1 MTDFAAK
8 ALPDDLAAETK
19 FQGLTRLGFLARGLL
34 YILIAALLALT
45 GRTED
50 LTGALEVVGRGAGWW
65 LLAFLAVGLCA
76 YGLWRLADAALGME
90 SGRHGGKA
98 MRKRI
103 AAAGIGAV
111 YLGLAYK
118 AVRIAVIGRSDAPNA
133 ADQAKAVL
141 DLPGGEL
148 VMMAAAIAMLIA
160 AGAQVRKAAKCSF
173 LEPLSEAACAPP
185 VKWLGRIGY
194 AARGVIFAGV
204 ALLLWRAGV
213 NHSPGQA
220 GGSEQAMDLLGGPLE
235 YAVALGLFLFGTF
248 SIIEAR
254 YRRIHRP
261 PVREA
266 VAKVAQK
273 VDSGG
278 R

>member
-1 MTDFAAK
+1 MSEIAAK
-8 ALPDDLAAETK
+8 ALPADLAYESK

-34 YILIAALLALT
+34 YILIAALVTLT

-50 LTGALEVVGRGAGWW
+50 LTGALEVVGRGFGWW
-65 LLAFLAVGLCA
+65 LLAFLAAGLGA
-76 YGLWRLADAALGME
+76 YGLWRLGDAAFGME
-90 SGRHGGKA
+90 SGRHSGKA
-98 MRKRI
+98 IRKRI
-103 AAAGIGAV
+103 VAAGIGAV

-118 AVRIAVIGRSDAPNA
+118 AARMAIIGRSDAPDA

-148 VMMAAAIAMLIA
+148 MLMAAGIGMAIA
-160 AGAQVRKAAKCSF
+160 AGAQVRKAYKCSF
-173 LEPLSEAACAPP
+173 LDPLSEEACAPP

-204 ALLLWRAGV
+204 AILLWRAGI
-213 NHSPGQA
+213 NSSPGQA
-220 GGSEQAMDLLGGPLE
+220 GGTEQAMDMLQGPLE

-261 PVREA
+261 PVHEMADKVRE
-266 VAKVAQK
+266 KVQSA
-273 VDSGG
+273 
-278 R
+278 